1 MFLILSQIILYILE
15 FVSLKKSTIKVF
27 MVFSIWKSISFLN
40 NEEKILD
47 KVVFRWVDEIVA
59 TRKTLRY

>member
-47 KVVFRWVDEIVA
+47 KVVFR
-59 TRKTLRY
+59 